1 MRSRL
6 TSFMIWISI
15 AVLACL
21 AISILVLARHAPDEG
36 EDHGTVSGTWIA
48 EHRAPDDREG
58 RR

>member
-1 MRSRL
+1 
-6 TSFMIWISI
+6 MIWISI

-36 EDHGTVSGTWIA
+36 EDYGTVSGTWIA